1 MSELIRTT
9 KGTTRLMDSN
19 GMLEDLNIG
28 IVETYRYLNYE
39 QQNDLYNFAST
50 KINESIEQL
59 IRELV

>member
-1 MSELIRTT
+1 
-9 KGTTRLMDSN
+9 MDSN